1 MTAGICAKI
10 KNTFS
15 LSQGRSFR
23 ACTRREMTNVRDY
36 LRSREKRKST
46 GTRIN
51 YREKIRGHRLT
62 VFYRVLLGILLVSA
76 VVVML
81 YVSWQNREYRETV
94 VTGSVPISRADG
106 AVCLSLSGNILT
118 YSKDGANCMDKKGN
132 VLWNQTYEMQN
143 PLVDINGSVVAIGD
157 YNGRTIYVMDTQG
170 IRGEITTNMP
180 IRSFR
185 VSAGGIVAAV
195 LDDAEVTRINLMD
208 TSGNIIAEFK
218 TRMGQSGYPLDV
230 SISPNGELVA
240 VSYFYVDSGVM
251 KTSIAFYNFGVVGQ
265 NQSSDRFVSGY
276 DYKDTVVPFIKVM
289 NSNTTFAVSDDR
301 LMFFSGDQ
309 KPLSAAEIL
318 LDEEIQGIFY
328 NEEYVGLVCLDT
340 SGDGK
345 YRLDVYNTTGA
356 LVTSKSF
363 DTDYKDIIFYKDDII
378 IYSETEYSVSNMR
391 GMVRISERFAEPVYL
406 FTPAD
411 KSNHFLSVTQDSLN
425 ILEMK

>member
-23 ACTRREMTNVRDY
+23 AGTRREMTNVRDY

-345 YRLDVYNTTGA
+345 YRLDVYNTSGA

-363 DTDYKDIIFYKDDII
+363 DTDYTDIIFYKDDII
-378 IYSETEYSVSNMR
+378 IYSETEYSVSNMH